1 MGMYSS
7 FVNSNVTSIGTAFDK
22 TKNHLH
28 QLNAPHPTRV
38 AGQPFVGRVSALYLK
53 VDTISS
59 ATKITARLALDAD
72 GDISFM
78 PDTEATLATGITTA
92 GTGCA
97 VFRIEVVFDN
107 PLNVDSMYLMMKTDA
122 GTVRLVQSC
131 ISWED

>member
-7 FVNSNVTSIGTAFDK
+7 FVNSNVASIGTAFDK

-92 GTGCA
+92 STGCA